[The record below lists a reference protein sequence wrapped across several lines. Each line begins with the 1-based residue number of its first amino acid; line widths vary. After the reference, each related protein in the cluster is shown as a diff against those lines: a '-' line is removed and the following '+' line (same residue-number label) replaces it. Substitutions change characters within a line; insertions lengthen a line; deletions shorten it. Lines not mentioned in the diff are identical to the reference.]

1 MKKALSFFDVVRFM
15 ISLLAFITIYLWIES
30 FVLSKIQTDK
40 ITMGFLI
47 MRYLL
52 VEGLGSFISLFLS
65 LLLISRRYKV
75 VAGTLIM
82 FASLLFYLFI
92 MVFTSFE
99 TYISFIVSV
108 VGLSFIAIGTC
119 SAILLWMAIP
129 SGNKKPIAPN
139 QQPAKTKKMPKTSKL
154 LMLLALISVPATYIT
169 MIISS
174 FITLGISLWA
184 LGIVLQLPRIPV
196 FILIAIGVAPLVS
209 LWAAFRAIK
218 AMFFSKPE
226 FQTAVVLK
234 ISEKPKLYEAI
245 KEVCA
250 KVKTKIPDTVIFH
263 IEPTFFVTEG
273 KLRTLDGL
281 VKNRT
286 LAISAPLVRQLTINE
301 FKAILAHEFAHF
313 SGNDTVYSRFV
324 VPVYKSVNSA
334 INDIAG
340 INEGNKGDS
349 NIIKAMNLLLFVPVI
364 FLKIFIMYF
373 ATIDNILSRSR
384 ELRADWI
391 ASSNFGRNNMESGLV
406 KVIQISQHYHSSVE
420 ELGFSNPNY
429 LDKYE
434 QLLRRDSHKL
444 EEYKQKALL
453 EVEQV
458 FDTHPT
464 LSTRLV
470 SLPDTNYTSDPHGME
485 GIIQEILA
493 DEKTLSDSYQQ
504 LLKNYTEYQERTEKI
519 KKEFNLLNNA
529 QSAIVQKV
537 GAAVKKELKLEDV
550 DIQCVTACLLIGDN
564 ISSERKRKTD
574 RFIEAIKS
582 NSTALNL
589 LLRGISIRI
598 YLLNQYGLDQNAEKI
613 KAKYAELKI
622 DLAPLSSFE
631 DSVLDEYSKNVDEFC
646 IVLDKKDA

>member
-1 MKKALSFFDVVRFM
+1 MKKALSFLDVIRFV
-15 ISLLAFITIYLWIES
+15 IASIVFIASYLWIES

-52 VEGLGSFISLFLS
+52 VEGLGSFVSLFLS
-65 LLLISRRYKV
+65 LLLVSRRYKV

-82 FASLLFYLFI
+82 FASLLFYLFT

-99 TYISFIVSV
+99 SYVSFIVSV
-108 VGLSFIAIGTC
+108 VGLSFVAIGTC
-119 SAILLWMAIP
+119 SAILLWIVIP
-129 SGNKKPIAPN
+129 TGNKKLIATN
-139 QQPAKTKKMPKTSKL
+139 LKPAQNKKIPRTSKL
-154 LMLLALISVPATYIT
+154 LMFLALISVPATYIT

-174 FITLGISLWA
+174 FITLGISLWV

-226 FQTAVVLK
+226 FQAAIVLK
-234 ISEKPKLYEAI
+234 VSEKPKLYAAI

-273 KLRTLDGL
+273 KLSTINGL
-281 VKNRT
+281 VKKRT
-286 LAISAPLVRQLTINE
+286 LAIGAPLVRQLTIDE

-334 INDIAG
+334 LNDIAG
-340 INEGNKGDS
+340 INEGNKGD
-349 NIIKAMNLLLFVPVI
+349 NNVINAMNLLLFVPVI
-364 FLKIFIMYF
+364 FLKIFITYF

-391 ASSNFGRNNMESGLV
+391 ASSNFGKKNMESGLV
-406 KVIQISQHYHSSVE
+406 KVVQISQHYHSAVE
-420 ELGFSNPNY
+420 ELGFNNPNY

-434 QLLRRDSHKL
+434 QLLYRDSSKL

-453 EVEQV
+453 EAEQV

-464 LSTRLV
+464 LSTRLT
-470 SLPDTNYTSDPHGME
+470 SLPDSDYAGDPHGME
-485 GIIQEILA
+485 DIIQEISA

-504 LLKNYTEYQERTEKI
+504 LLKNYTEYQEKTEQI

-537 GAAVKKELKLEDV
+537 GSSVKKELKLEDV
-550 DIQCVTACLLIGDN
+550 DIQCVTACLLIGEN
-564 ISSERKRKTD
+564 ISSERKRKAD
-574 RFIEAIKS
+574 RFTEVIKS

-598 YLLNQYGLDQNAEKI
+598 YLLNQYGLNQNADKI
-613 KAKYAELKI
+613 KAKYDELKI
-622 DLAPLSSFE
+622 ELEPLPTFESSMLE
-631 DSVLDEYSKNVDEFC
+631 EYTKNVDDFC
-646 IVLDKKDA
+646 NVVANKDA